1 MPENEPGS
9 AVSVWPSTG
18 LPVTAGGVVLTGA
31 LGATVAVA
39 GEVLVSSPAALVA
52 VTMMRTVPVTSSAVS
67 V

>member
-1 MPENEPGS
+1 MPENDPGS

-31 LGATVAVA
+31 LGATASLA
-39 GEVLVSSPAALVA
+39 GEVLVSAPAAFVA
-52 VTMMRTVPVTSSAVS
+52 VTTTRTVPATSSPVS